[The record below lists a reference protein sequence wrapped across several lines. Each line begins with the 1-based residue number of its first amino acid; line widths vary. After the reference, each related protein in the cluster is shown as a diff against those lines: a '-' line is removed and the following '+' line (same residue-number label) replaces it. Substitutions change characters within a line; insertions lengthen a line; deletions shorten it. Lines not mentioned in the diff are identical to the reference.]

1 MSDSATPATR
11 VIVTG
16 RLSYA
21 DIFKPRAFE
30 EGKEERF
37 KTLIL
42 LDKKD
47 PNTAPQMA
55 AIKKAA
61 DAAKKEKWGDKVPA
75 LTADRVCVRDGDT
88 TGKEDQVGFFVISAS
103 ETTAPQV
110 LDRDGKTVLKESDG
124 KIYSGCHA
132 RVILNLWCQDN
143 KYGKRVNANLLA
155 VQFVKH
161 DKAFGKARINASEVF
176 GALDDSELGD
186 MEGFEMSESTEDENA
201 GLI

>member
-1 MSDSATPATR
+1 MADSATPATR

-37 KTLIL
+37 KTLVL

-47 PNTAPQMA
+47 PNTAAQIA
-55 AIKKAA
+55 LIKKAS
-61 DAAKKEKWGDKVPA
+61 DAAKKEKWGDKIPGLA
-75 LTADRVCVRDGDT
+75 SDRVCLRDGDT
-88 TGKEDQVGFFVISAS
+88 TGKEDQAGFYVLSCS

-124 KIYSGCHA
+124 KIYSGCYA
-132 RVILNLWCQDN
+132 RVIVNLWCQDN

-161 DKAFGKARINASEVF
+161 GEAFGKARINAAEVF
-176 GALDDSELGD
+176 GALDDEELGD
-186 MEGFEMSESTEDENA
+186 MEGFGETSSTEDDNA